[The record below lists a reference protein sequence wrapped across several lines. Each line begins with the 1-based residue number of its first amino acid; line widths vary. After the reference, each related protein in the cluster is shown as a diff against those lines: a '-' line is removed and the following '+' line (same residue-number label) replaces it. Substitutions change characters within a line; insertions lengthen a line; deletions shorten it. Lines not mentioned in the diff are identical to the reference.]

1 MYTIYIYIYTYDYIC
16 VCAFFLCTYSTSS
29 HREKKVIESQFPSEV
44 MACRKAVVE
53 DLRFRLRLRSGH
65 TATMWHEM
73 KQTKKRDPRT
83 QGYSRAPFFSKST
96 MIHHDSMISF
106 NTPPHGW
113 YVVYWSD
120 HPPMASFQR
129 DKRGVS
135 ICPRHLS
142 LAMHLHVVNLAPV
155 GAIIVT
161 HRAVAPNAGLPSHL
175 TEFNL
180 CPMTHWPPIKKWT
193 MSMSET
199 TKKSRIKHKTA
210 HHPMKYIT
218 RCYGYSS
225 KHLPRLY
232 LALFSL
238 VQTPSQMVLGSP
250 G

>member
-1 MYTIYIYIYTYDYIC
+1 MC
-16 VCAFFLCTYSTSS
+16 VCIFLMHVFNVFTP
-29 HREKKVIESQFPSEV
+29 KKESDRITVPQRGHGLSKGCGWRPPFPV
-44 MACRKAVVE
+44 AVAE
-53 DLRFRLRLRSGH
+53 WPHGH
-65 TATMWHEM
+65 NVAWNDA
-73 KQTKKRDPRT
+73 TKKRDPRT
-83 QGYSRAPFFSKST
+83 QGYPRAPFFSKST

-113 YVVYWSD
+113 YFVYWSD

-175 TEFNL
+175 TEFNP